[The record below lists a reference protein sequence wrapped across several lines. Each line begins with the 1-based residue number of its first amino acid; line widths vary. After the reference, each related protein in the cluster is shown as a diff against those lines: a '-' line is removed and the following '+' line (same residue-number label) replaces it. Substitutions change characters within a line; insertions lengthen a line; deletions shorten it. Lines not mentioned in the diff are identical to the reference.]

1 VDVKAL
7 KQRAVG
13 FDLKITWLAISR
25 MYNNIAQQEGINT
38 NIGFVLLHID
48 DEKGTPATKIAPMM
62 GMESRS
68 LTRMLAKMEDQGLI
82 RREQDPTDGRMVRIF
97 PTDLGLQAK
106 AISKDVVISF
116 NKDIYNAI
124 PEEKLDVFF
133 EVIDQINEVIK
144 ERNNHDN

>member
-1 VDVKAL
+1 MDVKAL

>member
-1 VDVKAL
+1 
-7 KQRAVG
+7 
-13 FDLKITWLAISR
+13 
-25 MYNNIAQQEGINT
+25 
-38 NIGFVLLHID
+38 
-48 DEKGTPATKIAPMM
+48 
-62 GMESRS
+62 
-68 LTRMLAKMEDQGLI
+68 
-82 RREQDPTDGRMVRIF
+82 MVRIF

>member
-1 VDVKAL
+1 MDVKAL
-7 KQRAVG
+7 KQRAIG

-25 MYNNIAQQEGINT
+25 MYNNIATQEGINT

-68 LTRMLAKMEDQGLI
+68 LTRMLAKMEEQGLI

-97 PTDLGLQAK
+97 PTERGLQAK
-106 AISKDVVISF
+106 AVAKNVVIAF
-116 NKDIYNAI
+116 NKDLYKAI
-124 PEEKLDVFF
+124 PDEKLEVFF

-144 ERNNHDN
+144 DR